1 MKWFVGK
8 VLNPTSS
15 VLDSWTNPL
24 IEVFEETYQYW
35 SQFSGKASN
44 WYHMGQIQLF
54 QFWASVFNMI
64 FLKYAL
70 NYKEF
75 LNKLGLIF

>member
-54 QFWASVFNMI
+54 QF
-64 FLKYAL
+64 
-70 NYKEF
+70 
-75 LNKLGLIF
+75 

>member
-8 VLNPTSS
+8 VFNPTSS
-15 VLDSWTNPL
+15 VLDSWINPL

-44 WYHMGQIQLF
+44 WYHHTGQIQLF
-54 QFWASVFNMI
+54 Q
-64 FLKYAL
+64 L
-70 NYKEF
+70 
-75 LNKLGLIF
+75 